1 MPVERI
7 SREFKDISASFK
19 VNPLSYDLIALKNE
33 TAIARSIRNLIL
45 TITGERPFQPVLGS
59 GVSALLFDNMDS
71 LTANAI
77 KGEIET
83 TIQNYE
89 PRVKLRGIDVNVPKT
104 RQGESIFD
112 KHQFD
117 VVITYDIVGLDKPM
131 QQLNFALQPAR

>member
-45 TITGERPFQPVLGS
+45 TNTGERPFSPVLGS
-59 GVSALLFDNMDS
+59 GVGSMLFDNMDT

-83 TIQNYE
+83 TITNYE
-89 PRVKLRGIDVNVPKT
+89 PRVRLRSVKVNVPKSF
-104 RQGESIFD
+104 QGEAIFD
-112 KHQFD
+112 RHELD
-117 VVITYDIVGLDKPM
+117 VVITYDIVGLDKPT